1 MLKQLCGLLIGLTL
15 SGAAFAQDYG
25 LSKHAVYGA
34 FGFGPGGFALG
45 ADYEYLGKKDYGI
58 GGYVRMYQ
66 KDDDHGVPGVT
77 TFGGF
82 IRPHFNKKAWDFYVS
97 PGFGII
103 SIDSTSNNPGDST
116 TLAAS
121 LGLGLL
127 YDLTGTAAIGVENMR
142 HFVWFDKDWRALA
155 TLRSDTLLI
164 KFRVLF

>member
-1 MLKQLCGLLIGLTL
+1 MFKQLFGLLIGLAL

-66 KDDDHGVPGVT
+66 KDDDRGVPGVT
-77 TFGGF
+77 AFGGF

-103 SIDSTSNNPGDST
+103 NIDDNNASPGDAT
-116 TLAAS
+116 TFAAS
-121 LGLGLL
+121 LAFGLL

-142 HFVWFDKDWRALA
+142 HFIWFDKDWRVLGPLVA
-155 TLRSDTLLI
+155 DTLLI